1 METSIDQEYLKILQ
15 TQKVTSSQM
24 KLVFEWLTLRDVA
37 IDEISKYPVRQT
49 DLTVE
54 YNKHI
59 NEKIKQILNL

>member
-54 YNKHI
+54 YIKHI